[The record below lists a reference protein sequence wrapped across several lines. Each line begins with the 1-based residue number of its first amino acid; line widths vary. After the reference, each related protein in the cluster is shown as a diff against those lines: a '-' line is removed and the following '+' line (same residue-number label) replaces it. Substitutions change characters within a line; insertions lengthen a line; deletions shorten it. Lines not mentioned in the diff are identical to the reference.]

1 MRKPITTMPEEPK
14 PRNIM
19 RADVT
24 ITEGFGIEVD
34 GQMKAVF
41 ETKEAAEGDA
51 RELKTRYPMLQVK
64 VYDASQKTSRTITAD
79 KHDLSVPALS

>member
-1 MRKPITTMPEEPK
+1 MRKPLTTVPEEPK

-24 ITEGFGIEVD
+24 ITEGFGMEVD

-41 ETKEAAEGDA
+41 DTQEAAETKA
-51 RELKTRYPMLQVK
+51 RELKTKFPMLQIK
-64 VYDASQKTSRTITAD
+64 IYDAAQKASAVITA
-79 KHDLSVPALS
+79 KTAETV

>member
-1 MRKPITTMPEEPK
+1 MIRKPITTMVEEPI

-24 ITEGFGIEVD
+24 ITEGFGMEVD

-41 ETKEAAEGDA
+41 DTKEAAEKKA
-51 RELKTRYPMLQVK
+51 RELKTKFPMLQVK
-64 VYDASQKTSRTITAD
+64 VYDAAQRTSAVITANTPET
-79 KHDLSVPALS
+79 V

>member
-1 MRKPITTMPEEPK
+1 MRKTMTTMTEEPK

-41 ETKEAAEGDA
+41 DTKEAAEKEA
-51 RELKTRYPMLQVK
+51 RKLKTRYPMLQVK
-64 VYDASQKTSRTITAD
+64 VYDASQKTNSVITAET
-79 KHDLSVPALS
+79 V

>member
-1 MRKPITTMPEEPK
+1 MRKSLTTVPEEPK

-41 ETKEAAEGDA
+41 DTKEAAERHA

-64 VYDASQKTSRTITAD
+64 VYDASQKTSTVMAAD
-79 KHDLSVPALS
+79 VASMT

>member
-1 MRKPITTMPEEPK
+1 MRKSMTTMTEEPK

-41 ETKEAAEGDA
+41 DTKEAAEKGA
-51 RELKTRYPMLQVK
+51 RALKTKYPMLQVK
-64 VYDASQKTSRTITAD
+64 VYDASQKTSTVITAD
-79 KHDLSVPALS
+79 VASMT

>member
-1 MRKPITTMPEEPK
+1 MRKPMTMPEEPK

-24 ITEGFGIEVD
+24 ISEGFGIEVD

-41 ETKEAAEGDA
+41 DTKEAAEDDA

-64 VYDASQKTSRTITAD
+64 VYDALQKTSTVIMAETPDDER
-79 KHDLSVPALS
+79 

>member
-1 MRKPITTMPEEPK
+1 MRKPMTVMPEESK

-24 ITEGFGIEVD
+24 ISEGFGIEVD

-41 ETKEAAEGDA
+41 DTKEAAEKDA

-64 VYDASQKTSRTITAD
+64 VYDAAQKTSTVITAD
-79 KHDLSVPALS
+79 VASMT

>member
-1 MRKPITTMPEEPK
+1 MRKPLTTVPEEPK

-41 ETKEAAEGDA
+41 DTKEAAERHA

-64 VYDASQKTSRTITAD
+64 VYDAAQKTSTVIAAD
-79 KHDLSVPALS
+79 VAGMA

>member
-1 MRKPITTMPEEPK
+1 MRKPMTTMIEEPK

-41 ETKEAAEGDA
+41 DTKGAAEKEAL
-51 RELKTRYPMLQVK
+51 ELKTRYPMLQVK
-64 VYDASQKTSRTITAD
+64 VYDASQKTSAVITAKEASPD
-79 KHDLSVPALS
+79 DEK

>member
-1 MRKPITTMPEEPK
+1 
-14 PRNIM
+14 M

-41 ETKEAAEGDA
+41 DTKEAAERHA

-64 VYDASQKTSRTITAD
+64 VYDAAQKTSTVIAAD
-79 KHDLSVPALS
+79 VAGMA

>member
-1 MRKPITTMPEEPK
+1 MRKPMTTMIEEPK

-24 ITEGFGIEVD
+24 ISEGFGMEVD

-41 ETKEAAEGDA
+41 DAKEAAEREA
-51 RELKTRYPMLQVK
+51 LELKTKYPMLQVK
-64 VYDASQKTSRTITAD
+64 VYDASQKTSAVITGKQASSD
-79 KHDLSVPALS
+79 GKK

>member
-1 MRKPITTMPEEPK
+1 MRKPLTTVPEEPK

-24 ITEGFGIEVD
+24 ITEGFGMEVD

-41 ETKEAAEGDA
+41 DTKEAAERDA
-51 RELKTRYPMLQVK
+51 RKLKIRYPMLQVK
-64 VYDASQKTSRTITAD
+64 VYDASQKTSSVIAAD
-79 KHDLSVPALS
+79 VASVT

>member
-1 MRKPITTMPEEPK
+1 MKKSMTTMIEEPK

-24 ITEGFGIEVD
+24 ISEGFGIEVD

-41 ETKEAAEGDA
+41 DTKGDAEKEAL
-51 RELKTRYPMLQVK
+51 ELKTKFPMLQVK
-64 VYDASQKTSRTITAD
+64 VYDALQKTSAVITAKQASSD
-79 KHDLSVPALS
+79 GEK